1 MATVRICEAC
11 EGRVSDQAES
21 CPHCGHPF
29 VRRGISFTTW
39 MRLIFGTLMCL
50 IGAVLIQSCVRA
62 LS

>member
-1 MATVRICEAC
+1 
-11 EGRVSDQAES
+11 VSDQAES